1 MSTYAIGDV
10 QGCYQELCRLL
21 EKISFGPTDEL
32 WLLGDLINRGPEN
45 AAVLD
50 LAMSEPNI
58 NAILGNHDLHFLAV
72 ATGQQTLKRQDT
84 LSDLINST
92 RRKDYIEYLRHR
104 PLHHFTDMGSP
115 ALMVHA
121 GVPAG
126 FSIEKIDQ
134 LSNEVTATLQSD
146 NFESF
151 LGAMYGNT
159 PSIWSDALTGH
170 DRLRV
175 TTNYLTRLRY
185 CNEAGKMELTHKSEV
200 QPDGYAPWFSFPRT
214 DELKV
219 YFGHWAA
226 LEGKCPAEFAIAI
239 DTGCVWGGELT
250 AIRLDDHEITAVSA
264 AASRKNKTAAGRKN
278 KTAAGRKNETAAG
291 RKNKTAA
298 NRKNEVKPS

>member
-10 QGCYQELCRLL
+10 QGCYQELSRLL
-21 EKISFGPTDEL
+21 EKINFGPKDEL

-45 AAVLD
+45 SAVLN
-50 LAMSEPNI
+50 LAMSQPNI
-58 NAILGNHDLHFLAV
+58 NAILGNHDLHFMAV

-84 LSDLINST
+84 LSDLINSP
-92 RRKDYIEYLRHR
+92 RRVDYIEYLRHR
-104 PLHHFTDMGSP
+104 PLHHFADLDAP
-115 ALMVHA
+115 AVMVHA
-121 GVPAG
+121 GVPPG

-134 LSNEVTATLQSD
+134 LSNEVGATLKSD
-146 NFESF
+146 GFEAF

-185 CNEAGKMELTHKSEV
+185 CNEAGEMELTHKSDV
-200 QPDGYAPWFSFPRT
+200 QPKGYAPWFSFPRL
-214 DELKV
+214 DELKI

-226 LEGKCPAEFAIAI
+226 LEGKCSAEFAFAL

-250 AIRLDDHEITAVSA
+250 AIRLDDHEITTTNAVA
-264 AASRKNKTAAGRKN
+264 NPKKQTVANPKKQTVAGREN
-278 KTAAGRKNETAAG
+278 K
-291 RKNKTAA
+291 
-298 NRKNEVKPS
+298 VKPS